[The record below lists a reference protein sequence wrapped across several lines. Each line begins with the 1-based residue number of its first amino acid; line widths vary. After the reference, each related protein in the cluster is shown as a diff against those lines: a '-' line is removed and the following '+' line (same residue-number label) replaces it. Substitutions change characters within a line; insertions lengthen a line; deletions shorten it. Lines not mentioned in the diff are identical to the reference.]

1 VKTVSAQNGSQP
13 RYRQVKNHVLANIR
27 SGGWPPGTRIPSEN
41 ELAAR
46 FGIARMT
53 ANRALREL
61 TRDGYISRVPGVGT
75 FVKEIHRSTSLLE
88 LRNIADEIAARGR
101 RYDALVI
108 SLAKV
113 KADRQLAQ
121 SFDLK
126 TGATLYALTIVHRE
140 DGVPVQLER
149 RYVNPSVAPFF
160 LRQDFSATTPT
171 AYLLSL
177 APVHEL
183 EHSVKAVL
191 PDHAARKLLRLT
203 SRAPC
208 LELHRT
214 SWSGGKV
221 VTRVTLTYPAGRYEL
236 VSRYRTSASGA
247 LPALTGDD

>member
-1 VKTVSAQNGSQP
+1 MQNGVQP
-13 RYRQVKNHVLANIR
+13 RYRQVKEHILANIR
-27 SGGWPPGTRIPSEN
+27 SGDWPPGTRVPSEN
-41 ELAAR
+41 HLAAQ

-75 FVKEIHRSTSLLE
+75 FVKESDRSTSLLE

-108 SLAKV
+108 SSAKV
-113 KADRQLAQ
+113 KAGRELAQ
-121 SFDLK
+121 SFDRK
-126 TGATLYALTIVHRE
+126 MGATLYSLTILHRE
-140 DGVPVQLER
+140 DGIPVQLER

-160 LRQDFSATTPT
+160 LRQDFTAVTPT

-177 APVHEL
+177 TPVDEL

-191 PDHAARKLLRLT
+191 PDRAARKLLRLGP
-203 SRAPC
+203 RAPC

-221 VTRVTLTYPAGRYEL
+221 VTRVILTYPAGRYEL
-236 VSRYRTSASGA
+236 VSRYRTSASGG
-247 LPALTGDD
+247 LPSLAADD